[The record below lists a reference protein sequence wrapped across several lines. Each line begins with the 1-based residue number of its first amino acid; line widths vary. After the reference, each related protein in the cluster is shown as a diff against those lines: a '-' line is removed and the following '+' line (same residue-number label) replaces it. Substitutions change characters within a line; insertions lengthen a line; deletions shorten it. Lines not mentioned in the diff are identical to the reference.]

1 MDEQQS
7 IDDPYKGFAKLFKRI
22 AAESGRQ
29 PSAIIGKIVSPPPEL
44 KVSVN
49 GMVLDKKYFWVDEY
63 WVQGHTRTHEGHIVS
78 ETQPKAGGGGYAE
91 FASHTHA
98 IDNDY
103 TDREILTDTWKA
115 GDHVF
120 LIPILGD
127 DKKTAEQFFIW
138 GKAVRLDGNYG

>member
-49 GMVLDKKYFWVDEY
+49 GMVLDKKYFWVDESGCKGIQEPTKAILY
-63 WVQGHTRTHEGHIVS
+63 QKPSRRRAAAVTLNSPAIRMESTTTTPTRNH
-78 ETQPKAGGGGYAE
+78 
-91 FASHTHA
+91 
-98 IDNDY
+98 
-103 TDREILTDTWKA
+103 
-115 GDHVF
+115 
-120 LIPILGD
+120 
-127 DKKTAEQFFIW
+127 
-138 GKAVRLDGNYG
+138 

>member
-7 IDDPYKGFAKLFKRI
+7 VDDPYKGITDLFQKM

-29 PSAIIGKIVSPPPEL
+29 PSAVIGKIVSPPPEL

-63 WVQGHTRTHEGHIVS
+63 WVQGHTRTHRGHIVS
-78 ETQPKAGGGGYAE
+78 ATQYRAGGGGYAE
-91 FASHTHA
+91 YASHNHD
-98 IDNDY
+98 IHDDY
-103 TDREILTDTWKA
+103 TDTETLTDTWA
-115 GDHVF
+115 VGDHVF